1 MFEKLSTLPE
11 DPIDV
16 IMEQFRQDQSIN
28 KVDLGVGVYRDE
40 NGKSPLMRAVHL
52 AEQNLTDNAA
62 SKEYLTPAGNTE
74 YCSLIESDL
83 FGTEHSRTL
92 VSVQTP
98 GGGPAL
104 RAAADLIKRLSPS
117 DRIWVSAPTWSHH
130 LLVLSAAKLEVLRYP
145 YYQVGEGDIQREAM
159 YSKLENEA
167 RAGDVILLHACCHNP
182 TGQDLIDEDWAELAR
197 ICNKKGLIPFVDVA
211 YQGFAEGF
219 DQDVAGLRQLF
230 AAVPEMIV
238 ASTSSKSFGIYRERA
253 GMLTMVSDLETEAAS
268 TLRKQLLEVTRG
280 LYFMAADHGAALVVE
295 ILQNTKLK
303 TLWRAELEAAR
314 NRMVTMRVS
323 LARLLEQRLADSQ
336 YSYIAEQHGMFSIF
350 PLNPEQI
357 SRLRQHYSV
366 YLIPGGRINVAGLT
380 SNNID
385 YVADSLASELRV

>member
-1 MFEKLSTLPE
+1 MFENLNTLRE

-16 IMEQFRQDQSIN
+16 IMEQFRQDQNTN

-40 NGKSPLMRAVHL
+40 DGKSPLMKAVHL
-52 AEQNLTDNAA
+52 AEQKLTDNAA

-74 YCSLIESDL
+74 YCSLVESGL
-83 FGTEHSRTL
+83 FGAEHSRTL

-104 RAAADLIKRLSPS
+104 RAAADLIKRLSPGG
-117 DRIWVSAPTWSHH
+117 RIWVSAPTWSHH

-159 YSKLENEA
+159 YSKLESEA

-182 TGQDLIDEDWAELAR
+182 TGQDLIDEDWVEFVR

-253 GMLTMVSDLETEAAS
+253 GMLTMVSDLGADAAG

-295 ILQNTKLK
+295 ILRNAKLK
-303 TLWRAELEAAR
+303 SLWRVELEAAR
-314 NRMVTMRVS
+314 NRMLTMRVS
-323 LARLLEQRLADSQ
+323 LARKLEQRLADRR
-336 YSYIAEQHGMFSIF
+336 YSYIAEQRGMFSIF
-350 PLNPEQI
+350 PLDPEQI
-357 SRLRQHYSV
+357 SRLRQQYSV

-380 SNNID
+380 SDNID
-385 YVADSLASELRV
+385 YVAESMACELPI